1 MGVTTHSTPSP
12 NDPRDLL
19 AMKQALARHIHR
31 EQRGAW
37 FALLVFAAVRLG
49 AAPVVRYG
57 QGDHN
62 GGLPPAMWY
71 WPVALLLAYAA
82 ISWFY
87 LRRSARTG
95 LGTRVGP
102 YLALGIALVVL
113 ITGYVAWKA
122 LDPGLLADLHEPS
135 PFALILDSPVLSPA
149 GTIGLALL
157 LLARIERSWLLL
169 AIACGYLGSMLSAGD
184 LPDPSPWGGFP
195 RILLEGGVLLVGG
208 LGLALLQRAKG
219 VNGRSAA

>member
-1 MGVTTHSTPSP
+1 MTTHSTPSS

-19 AMKQALARHIHR
+19 AMRQALARRIHR

-57 QGDHN
+57 QGDRN

-87 LRRSARTG
+87 VRRSTRLG
-95 LGTRVGP
+95 LGTRIGP
-102 YLALGIALVVL
+102 YLGLGIALVVL
-113 ITGYVAWKA
+113 ITGYVAWRA
-122 LDPGLLADLHEPS
+122 LDPDSFAGVHEPS
-135 PFALILDSPVLSPA
+135 PLAVVLDNPVVSPA

-169 AIACGYLGSMLSAGD
+169 AVACGYLASMLSVGD

-195 RILLEGGVLLVGG
+195 HILLESGVLLLGG
-208 LGLALLQRAKG
+208 LGLVLLQRVKG
-219 VNGRSAA
+219 ANGRAVA

>member
-1 MGVTTHSTPSP
+1 MTTHPAPSS
-12 NDPRDLL
+12 NNPRDLL
-19 AMKQALARHIHR
+19 TMKQALTRHIHR

-87 LRRSARTG
+87 VRRSARLG

-102 YLALGIALVVL
+102 YLALGITLVVL
-113 ITGYVAWKA
+113 ITGYVAWTA
-122 LDPGLLADLHEPS
+122 LDPGFLADLRGPS
-135 PFALILDSPVLSPA
+135 PFAPILDNAVVSPA

-169 AIACGYLGSMLSAGD
+169 AIACGYLGSMISAGD
-184 LPDPSPWGGFP
+184 LPDPSPWGGLP
-195 RILLEGGVLLVGG
+195 HILLEGGVLLLGG
-208 LGLALLQRAKG
+208 VGLALLQGRK
-219 VNGRSAA
+219 GRSAA

>member
-1 MGVTTHSTPSP
+1 MTTHHVPSAG
-12 NDPRDLL
+12 DPHHLL
-19 AMKQALARHIHR
+19 AMRRALVHHVRR

-37 FALLVFAAVRLG
+37 FPLLVFAVVRFA

-87 LRRSARTG
+87 LRRSARLG

-102 YLALGIALVVL
+102 YLVLGIVLVVL
-113 ITGYVAWKA
+113 ITFYVAWTA
-122 LDPGLLADLHEPS
+122 LEPGFLSGLHGPS
-135 PFALILDSPVLSPA
+135 PVTLFVDTVVSPA

-157 LLARIERSWLLL
+157 LLARIERSWPLL
-169 AIACGYLGSMLSAGD
+169 AITCGYLAALLASGD
-184 LPDPSPWGGFP
+184 RPDPSPWGFLP
-195 RILLEGGVLLVGG
+195 NLLLSGGVLLLGSA
-208 LGLALLQRAKG
+208 GLALLQR
-219 VNGRSAA
+219 VQGRSAA

>member
-1 MGVTTHSTPSP
+1 MTTHHVPSS
-12 NDPRDLL
+12 NDPRNLL
-19 AMKQALARHIHR
+19 AMKQALVRHIRR

-37 FALLVFAAVRLG
+37 FALLVFAAVRFA

-57 QGDHN
+57 QGDHHP

-71 WPVALLLAYAA
+71 WPVALVLAYAA

-102 YLALGIALVVL
+102 YLALGIALVAL
-113 ITGYVAWKA
+113 ITGYVAWRA
-122 LDPGLLADLHEPS
+122 LHPDFLADLHGPS
-135 PFALILDSPVLSPA
+135 PVALVFNTVVSPA

-157 LLARIERSWLLL
+157 LLARIERSWPLL
-169 AIACGYLGSMLSAGD
+169 AITCGYLGVMLSAGD
-184 LPDPSPWGGFP
+184 LPDPSPWGFP
-195 RILLEGGVLLVGG
+195 GILFEGGVLLLGG
-208 LGLALLQRAKG
+208 IGLALLQRGKE
-219 VNGRSAA
+219 RSAA